1 MRAEM
6 HGLLN
11 FILAAI
17 LAPVVLVV
25 VGIPMLLFAGLSA
38 PYGLVVNYG
47 IHRRE
52 RRLLDRLRAAGR
64 FLAWP
69 EVAEKLTRGE
79 GTLIVEQANKDGS
92 RFWWTPDD
100 VTSLAPASS
109 TAIGEVDYFLADPLH
124 PFVAWC
130 RSRYTSPA
138 HGAALLTSPQR
149 LSFPP
154 GFIQPE
160 YLKRLFPEARVVAS
174 VLVSKAE

>member
-1 MRAEM
+1 M

-25 VGIPMLLFAGLSA
+25 VGVPMLIFAGFA
-38 PYGLVVNYG
+38 VPYGLVVNYG
-47 IHRRE
+47 VQRRE
-52 RRLLDRLRAAGR
+52 RRLLDNLRAAGR
-64 FLAWP
+64 FLTWP
-69 EVAEKLTRGE
+69 EVAGKLTHGE

-92 RFWWTPDD
+92 RFWWTPED
-100 VTSLAPASS
+100 VASQAPAASP
-109 TAIGEVDYFLADPLH
+109 AIGEVDYILPDPLH

-130 RSRYTSPA
+130 RSRYTSPSR
-138 HGAALLTSPQR
+138 GAAFITKPDR
-149 LSFPP
+149 VSFPP

-174 VLVSKAE
+174 VLVSKGE